1 MTTSS
6 RMKQNNGRLIY
17 IVDDDPE
24 DREFLNEAFSHHAQN
39 IQCIMFENGAKLFNR
54 LSAQNENYPGIIL
67 LDLNMPGI
75 SGRQVL
81 QDLKSNNTLK
91 HIPVLIF
98 TTSYLV
104 ADKKMAYD
112 LGANCFL
119 TKPSSHGKLL
129 EMAKSI
135 LTLWF

>member
-1 MTTSS
+1 MNIKT
-6 RMKQNNGRLIY
+6 NNNQVIY

-24 DREFLNEAFSHHAQN
+24 DREFLKEAFLHFAPSAQY
-39 IQCIMFENGAKLFNR
+39 ILCENGTKLLAQFNG
-54 LSAQNENYPGIIL
+54 QNENYPGIIL

-81 QDLKSNNTLK
+81 QELKSNQNLR
-91 HIPVLIF
+91 HIPILIL
-98 TTSYLV
+98 TTSHL
-104 ADKKMAYD
+104 ASDKKMAYE

-119 TKPSSHGKLL
+119 TKPSSHSQLL

>member
-1 MTTSS
+1 
-6 RMKQNNGRLIY
+6 MKLNNDRIIY

-39 IQCIMFENGAKLFNR
+39 IQCIMFENGAKLMTK
-54 LSAQNENYPGIIL
+54 LSTLNENPPGIIL

-75 SGRQVL
+75 SGKQIL
-81 QDLKSNNTLK
+81 LELKSNANLK
-91 HIPVLIF
+91 HIPILIL
-98 TTSYLV
+98 TTSHLA
-104 ADKKMAYD
+104 ADKRIAYE

-119 TKPSSHGKLL
+119 TKPSSHVLLL

-135 LTLWF
+135 LNLWF

>member
-1 MTTSS
+1 
-6 RMKQNNGRLIY
+6 MKQNNGHVIY

-24 DREFLNEAFSHHAQN
+24 DREFLNEAFSHHTQN
-39 IQCIMFENGAKLFNR
+39 VQCTMYENGAKLLNQ
-54 LSAQNENYPGIIL
+54 LNAQNDNYPGIIL

-81 QDLKSNNTLK
+81 QELKSNSNLK

-98 TTSYLV
+98 TTSYLA
-104 ADKKMAYD
+104 ADKKIAYE

>member
-1 MTTSS
+1 
-6 RMKQNNGRLIY
+6 MKPTNGRLIY

-24 DREFLNEAFSHHAQN
+24 DREFLTEAFSHHADD
-39 IQCIMFENGAKLFNR
+39 IECIMYENGTKLLNQ
-54 LSAQNENYPGIIL
+54 LNTQNENYPGIIL

-81 QDLKSNNTLK
+81 HELKSNINLK
-91 HIPVLIF
+91 QIPVLIF
-98 TTSYLV
+98 TTSYLP
-104 ADKKMAYD
+104 ADKKMAYE

-119 TKPSSHGKLL
+119 SKPSSHVKLL
-129 EMAKSI
+129 EMTKSI

>member
-1 MTTSS
+1 M
-6 RMKQNNGRLIY
+6 IY
-17 IVDDDPE
+17 MVDDDPE
-24 DREFLNEAFSHHAQN
+24 DREFSNQVFSHHAQN
-39 IQCIMFENGAKLFNR
+39 VQCIKYENGTKLLHQLNT
-54 LSAQNENYPGIIL
+54 QNENYPGIIL

-81 QDLKSNNTLK
+81 PELKSNSSLK

-98 TTSYLV
+98 TTSYLI
-104 ADKKMAYD
+104 ADKKMAYE

-119 TKPSSHGKLL
+119 TKPSSQGKLL

-135 LTLWF
+135 LTL